1 MHIDL
6 FLHPA
11 PLNRLPLENKSVVVI
26 DVLRFCTTVCTAL
39 KAGARGVIPTD
50 GPGEA
55 GEMRVKIGADTALV
69 AGERNG
75 VRLESFKFGNSPL
88 EFTPDAVGGKYL
100 IMTTTNGTEIFTRA
114 YKASSVFVCA
124 LVNISK
130 VAERLAKEDLDLI
143 IICSGQEGSF
153 SIEDTICGGM
163 LINLLMTR
171 HNRNITINDAGS
183 LALLLFESNKD
194 AIKQTIY
201 QGEHARFL
209 ASIGFERDVDVSS
222 EIDAVPVLPV
232 LRDGRLVLEEN

>member
-11 PLNRLPLENKSVVVI
+11 PLNRESIDNKAIVVI

-55 GEMRVKIGADTALV
+55 GEMRVKIGADMALV

-75 VRLESFKFGNSPL
+75 VKLESFKFGNSPL
-88 EFTPDAVGGKYL
+88 EFTSDAVGGKYL
-100 IMTTTNGTEIFTRA
+100 IMTTTNGTGIFTRA
-114 YKASSVFVCA
+114 YKASPVLACA

-130 VAERLAKEDLDLI
+130 VAERIAREKRDLI
-143 IICSGQEGSF
+143 IVCSGHEGSF

-163 LINLLMTR
+163 LIHLLTTR
-171 HNRNITINDAGS
+171 HRKEVTVNDAGS
-183 LALLLFESNKD
+183 LALLLYDSNQT
-194 AIKQTIY
+194 AIKQTIS

-209 ASIGFERDVDVSS
+209 TSIGFGRDVEVSS

-232 LRDGRLVLEEN
+232 LKDGRLVLEEN

>member
-11 PLNRLPLENKSVVVI
+11 PLTRASLENKAVVVI

-39 KAGARGVIPTD
+39 KAGARGIIPTD

-55 GEMRVKIGADTALV
+55 GEMRVKIGADMAVV

-75 VRLESFKFGNSPL
+75 VKLESFKFGNSPL
-88 EFTPDAVGGKYL
+88 EFTPESVGGKYL
-100 IMTTTNGTEIFTRA
+100 IMTTTNGTGIFTRA
-114 YKASSVFVCA
+114 YKASPVMACA

-130 VAERLAKEDLDLI
+130 VAERVANDNRDVI
-143 IICSGQEGSF
+143 IVCSGQEGSF

-163 LINLLMTR
+163 LIHLLMTR
-171 HNRNITINDAGS
+171 HGKPVTINDAGS
-183 LALLLFESNKD
+183 LALLLFESNNA
-194 AIKQTIY
+194 AIKQTIF

-222 EIDAVPVLPV
+222 EIDTVPVLPV